1 MIAMIGEAAKGAPQ
15 PRAPDAAGL
24 EQCLTLVIGQFDQS
38 ITNVLGDRCML
49 FGRSGI
55 RSSLSRFGMRAAFNV
70 TIGVMKSALTGQK
83 VLSAWVTH
91 PAAPRRTGTG

>member
-1 MIAMIGEAAKGAPQ
+1 
-15 PRAPDAAGL
+15 
-24 EQCLTLVIGQFDQS
+24 
-38 ITNVLGDRCML
+38 ML

-83 VLSAWVTH
+83 VLSAWVTY
-91 PAAPRRTGTG
+91 PAAPAADGRGEESAEYAGDECFYGQSHRCSAEDVERQVCSDIDAAQADGRDGH